1 MDNREAITEHGQ
13 FWLQDSDQRKLWGTL
28 RINEIN
34 EATLETFGSLIGNE
48 ERSPC
53 NIIGQI
59 NGRFGW
65 VTLINC
71 FPINTQNAFPVKD
84 GDIDWSHQT
93 CFVNQAVQGI
103 AFGKGEEIAF
113 EEATLDISTLSKWVN
128 PGLVETNLT
137 EGLIRPYGINIS
149 VRDRA
154 DEAAILNFR
163 GEDIK
168 ISIRFI
174 PKGGSVDRGVIS
186 SYSVEDHCLL
196 AIEKPD
202 GTRTGLDSIL
212 SATGSILNLLSI
224 CCNET
229 PIVHE
234 FRVRLEK
241 DDPFKARAFVRMRG
255 YNAEKREGF
264 PYPAPS
270 FSDVGGVKGIAKW
283 LEVSEKYGTAVGLLT
298 SNWFN
303 ERAYNED
310 KFARVFTAVEGLLS
324 RKKARNKAS
333 MNSVELAEFVEQ
345 MVPGFSDLT
354 NYPADD
360 WAERVKEI
368 RDQRV
373 SHSDPVS
380 TVATDG
386 RTIILMT
393 NLLYVAGASFLLR
406 EIGIEEQQIKEYIH
420 VCYQSLLLSDQQ

>member
-13 FWLQDSDQRKLWGTL
+13 FWRQDNGQRKLWGTL
-28 RINEIN
+28 RINEVN
-34 EATLETFGSLIGNE
+34 EATLETFGSLIVNE
-48 ERSPC
+48 ERSPF

-59 NGRFGW
+59 NRGIGW

-71 FPINTQNAFPVKD
+71 FPINTQHAFPVKD
-84 GDIDWSHQT
+84 EDIDWSHQT

-113 EEATLDISTLSKWVN
+113 EEATLDISTLSKWVD

-137 EGLIRPYGINIS
+137 EGTIRPYRINIS

-174 PKGGSVDRGVIS
+174 PKGGSVRRGVIS

-229 PIVHE
+229 PTVNE

-241 DDPFKARAFVRMRG
+241 DDPLEARAFVRMRG

-264 PYPAPS
+264 SISSP
-270 FSDVGGVKGIAKW
+270 
-283 LEVSEKYGTAVGLLT
+283 
-298 SNWFN
+298 
-303 ERAYNED
+303 
-310 KFARVFTAVEGLLS
+310 
-324 RKKARNKAS
+324 
-333 MNSVELAEFVEQ
+333 ELQ
-345 MVPGFSDLT
+345 
-354 NYPADD
+354 
-360 WAERVKEI
+360 
-368 RDQRV
+368 
-373 SHSDPVS
+373 
-380 TVATDG
+380 
-386 RTIILMT
+386 
-393 NLLYVAGASFLLR
+393 
-406 EIGIEEQQIKEYIH
+406 
-420 VCYQSLLLSDQQ
+420 